1 MHAIKNSKKN
11 MVALLMSV
19 FLNIKI
25 FQITQKIVTIE
36 IKIFM
41 DIIKAKI

>member
-1 MHAIKNSKKN
+1 
-11 MVALLMSV
+11 MVVLLMSV

-41 DIIKAKI
+41 DMIKVKI